1 MDTLHHTNNV
11 ICFRT
16 GHTLHEREMRQSM
29 LSFMYSFQCTC
40 EACTFNYPTLKV
52 LLEGS
57 DVINSENMTKHL
69 YYNRMLSSHEDKKVR
84 KIMAELRSFLN
95 ETPQLYPESEVCFR
109 QVEFVRSLQV
119 LYNQTSENAEYWKH
133 CKP

>member
-11 ICFRT
+11 ICFRA

-29 LSFMYSFQCTC
+29 LSFTYSFRCTC

-57 DVINSENMTKHL
+57 DVINSENKTKHL

-95 ETPQLYPESEVCFR
+95 ETPKLYPESEVCFR

-119 LYNQTSENAEYWKH
+119 LYNQTSENAE
-133 CKP
+133 